1 MHFMREPDSKII
13 GSIDYT
19 HVKIQSPVAST
30 SFKILDLVAHCPGS
44 VHDQTVFDNSA
55 IKQGLHNN
63 EFGDSIL
70 IADSGYANTL
80 HVITPLLQ
88 PENAIQNVFN
98 EAGKSA
104 ALTDNSDPDWIPS
117 LNMGYKPGSAT
128 STAVKLERY
137 KRKRQRAE
145 KNEASTSQHHE
156 ESTEGYIGE
165 PCPIPQEVTTVKIV
179 QTDMTCDDITKL
191 NLELMSA
198 LKIRDNLEKRVVSSQ
213 ILKYDQFHLKYYTG
227 LPTHKHFEI
236 VINLTK
242 SYVSVNA
249 NTVLAS
255 RRTASV
261 DSDEIAPKFRF

>member
-1 MHFMREPDSKII
+1 MKSLVSKRADLDELKLKYAYVCSRHF
-13 GSIDYT
+13 
-19 HVKIQSPVAST
+19 
-30 SFKILDLVAHCPGS
+30 
-44 VHDQTVFDNSA
+44 
-55 IKQGLHNN
+55 
-63 EFGDSIL
+63 
-70 IADSGYANTL
+70 
-80 HVITPLLQ
+80 IT
-88 PENAIQNVFN
+88 
-98 EAGKSA
+98 GKSA
-104 ALTDNSDPDWIPS
+104 ALTDNSISDWIPS

-128 STAVKLERY
+128 STAMKLERY
-137 KRKRQRAE
+137 KRKP
-145 KNEASTSQHHE
+145 STSQHHE

-198 LKIRDNLEKRVVSSQ
+198 LKIRDNLEKRVVSCQ

-249 NTVLAS
+249 NAVLPVEEQS
-255 RRTASV
+255 LLT
-261 DSDEIAPKFRF
+261 DEIAPKFRF